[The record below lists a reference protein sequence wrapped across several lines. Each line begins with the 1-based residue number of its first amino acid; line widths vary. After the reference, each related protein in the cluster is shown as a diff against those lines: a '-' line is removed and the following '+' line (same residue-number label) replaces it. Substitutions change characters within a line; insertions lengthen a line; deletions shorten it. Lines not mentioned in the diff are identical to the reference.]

1 MTKGLPAVGK
11 TSYLVDAEL
20 LLLQQQTWQLM
31 FWESGRWTSGG
42 GLNSQVIQQCTAL
55 LNG

>member
-20 LLLQQQTWQLM
+20 LLMQQQTWQLM
-31 FWESGRWTSGG
+31 FCESGRWTSGG

-55 LNG
+55 NG